1 MTQPTEPTGT
11 PGSPPTP
18 GETAAPTE
26 RRRLDRAPSERLTS
40 RGVADPSAGTETGSD
55 GLARAV
61 AMGAIGAA
69 VGIAAFLV
77 LAIGFSFTAG
87 LLVVA
92 LFTGRFIGL
101 FMRAGAAGTV
111 SSAARVAI
119 AVLILLVALSVA
131 NLATWLWSH
140 AEGGDL
146 ALGDYLDQAYGVP
159 LVALEFMLGTL
170 VAWWSAR

>member
-11 PGSPPTP
+11 PGSRPTP
-18 GETAAPTE
+18 GENVTPTE
-26 RRRLDRAPSERLTS
+26 RRQLDRAPSERLT
-40 RGVADPSAGTETGSD
+40 GPGFADPSAVTETGTGS
-55 GLARAV
+55 LARAV
-61 AMGAIGAA
+61 EMGAIGAA
-69 VGIAAFLV
+69 VGVAAFLV

-101 FMRAGAAGTV
+101 FMRADTAGTV
-111 SSAARVAI
+111 SSAARVTI
-119 AVLILLVALSVA
+119 AVLILLVALSAA

>member
-11 PGSPPTP
+11 PGSTPTP
-18 GETAAPTE
+18 GETVAPTE
-26 RRRLDRAPSERLTS
+26 RRRLDHAPGERLT
-40 RGVADPSAGTETGSD
+40 GDGNAEPSVLTVIGS
-55 GLARAV
+55 GSVTRAV

-69 VGIAAFLV
+69 IGVAAFLV

-101 FMRAGAAGTV
+101 FIRAGAAGTV
-111 SSAARVAI
+111 SSAARVTI
-119 AVLILLVALSVA
+119 AVLILLVALGVA
-131 NLATWLWSH
+131 DVATWLWSH

-146 ALGDYLDQAYGVP
+146 GLGDFLDQTYGVP
-159 LVALEFMLGTL
+159 LVALEFMFGTL
-170 VAWWSAR
+170 VAWVSAR